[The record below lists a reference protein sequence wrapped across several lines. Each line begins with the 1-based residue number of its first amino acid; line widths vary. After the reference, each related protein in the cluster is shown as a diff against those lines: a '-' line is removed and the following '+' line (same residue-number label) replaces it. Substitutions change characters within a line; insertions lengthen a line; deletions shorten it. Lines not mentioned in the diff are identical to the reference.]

1 MRETPGID
9 PWTSAPWADWMIITV
24 CCSPVRASTISVE
37 ITRLPSGNAI
47 TWFSALESV
56 EYWMF
61 YVENWFSHWYDKS
74 DFCCSVKHANPLHE
88 KEIIN
93 LLLNAEIDRNY
104 HAVYQLPCNW
114 QCTLQYNR
122 PVEATTTCPSSW
134 PSPCG
139 SCWQDADRRLTLQSF
154 LWMTNCSMSLK
165 VIWHDPQI
173 NVSIAINR
181 LGLAFT

>member
-1 MRETPGID
+1 MRETPCID

-61 YVENWFSHWYDKS
+61 YVERTCLVIDMISLT
-74 DFCCSVKHANPLHE
+74 SVAASNIPLHE

-114 QCTLQYNR
+114 QWTLQYNR